1 MMQPSNEKM
10 KQVLFFLLQTSVPR
24 IIENQKNESNQTEEG
39 HSDVE
44 EKSVVGI

>member
-10 KQVLFFLLQTSVPR
+10 KQILFFLLQTSVPR
-24 IIENQKNESNQTEEG
+24 IIENQKNESNQTEED

>member
-24 IIENQKNESNQTEEG
+24 IIENQKNESNQTEES

>member
-1 MMQPSNEKM
+1 MNQPSDERLR
-10 KQVLFFLLQTSVPR
+10 QILFFLLQTSVPR
-24 IIENQKNESNQTEEG
+24 IIENQKNECNQTEEG